1 MESPG
6 VHDEW
11 PCRLFRDKRSVG
23 RRGGRGQLT
32 DLPAQRTL
40 TTSTHP
46 GLVGDKRQFALE
58 AMVLDGGR
66 TDIYLI
72 SYLSTSTVEEMWQA

>member
-1 MESPG
+1 MPSPSISIA
-6 VHDEW
+6 W
-11 PCRLFRDKRSVG
+11 
-23 RRGGRGQLT
+23 
-32 DLPAQRTL
+32 
-40 TTSTHP
+40 
-46 GLVGDKRQFALE
+46 VGDKRQFAFE